1 MGRGEEL
8 VDFEHRESKL
18 PNRLPAYSAIRT
30 RSVVFSLIY
39 LGLESAYAQKHMFCL
54 GSYMVV
60 HEHLSRVSGMHN
72 LNALRTHALSQVLHL
87 PSMTDPKPTG
97 LLAFLEL

>member
-1 MGRGEEL
+1 MNTGSQNSPI
-8 VDFEHRESKL
+8 DFQLILLQGPEGV
-18 PNRLPAYSAIRT
+18 I
-30 RSVVFSLIY
+30 FSLIY